1 MSTDVAFKPS
11 RRALVSAAGKSAPDL
26 GRSIAVGM
34 YRDARRPRSGSA
46 PASVPRT
53 TFDPTLPDKI
63 ANPYADLE
71 RIREHPVVVNEA
83 LNVWMIGRYDGV
95 HAAVRENAVLSSKD
109 GIGLQ
114 AVVTSVV
121 ATAEPPEHT
130 RLRRIAAP
138 LFSKRSVQIQ
148 MSDIHDLTRA
158 ALAAMKAGAA
168 VDMVP
173 ALTIPMPIAVI
184 ARVLGV
190 PRSQQARFK
199 EVSDI
204 VTSGLFSA
212 GGVAEGL
219 RRFPRTLQSFLW
231 LRSFL
236 DAEIRRRA
244 DAPAEDL
251 INQFQLAIDAGDLA
265 DQEAFLYTSM
275 LLVAGNETTTN
286 LLGMLLIKLAQD
298 HELFLQLQ
306 ADRSLIPGAVEEM
319 LRWGAPVQW
328 VTRVATAP
336 YEIGGTVIPTGAK
349 VMLLNASANR
359 DPAKFAD
366 PDRFDIHRNTSG
378 HLGFGYGLHFCLGA
392 HLARLETITA
402 INYLLDEVDGLELA
416 GPVRWGTTPSLQGPV
431 SVPLRIRR
439 S

>member
-1 MSTDVAFKPS
+1 MPVDVAFKPS
-11 RRALVSAAGKSAPDL
+11 TRALISAARKSAPEI
-26 GRSIAVGM
+26 GRSIAIGM

-53 TFDPTLPDKI
+53 TFDPTLPDTI
-63 ANPYADLE
+63 ANPYPDLE
-71 RIREHPVVVNEA
+71 RIREHPVVANER
-83 LNVWMIGRYDGV
+83 LGVWMIGRYDDV
-95 HAAVRENAVLSSKD
+95 HAAVRENSALSSKD

-121 ATAEPPEHT
+121 ATAEPPDHT

-138 LFSKRSVQIQ
+138 LLTKRSVQIQ
-148 MSDIHDLTRA
+148 TSDIRDLTCA
-158 ALAAMKAGAA
+158 ALAPMKAGAA
-168 VDMVP
+168 VDTVP
-173 ALTIPMPIAVI
+173 ELTIPMPIAVI
-184 ARVLGV
+184 ARILGV
-190 PRSQQARFK
+190 PPSERVKFK

-204 VTSGLFSA
+204 VTSSLFSA

-219 RRFPRTLQSFLW
+219 RRLPRTLQSFLW

-236 DAEIRRRA
+236 DAEICRRA
-244 DAPAEDL
+244 HAPADDL
-251 INQFQLAIDAGDLA
+251 INQFQLAIESGDLD
-265 DQEAFLYTSM
+265 DQEAFLYTAM

-286 LLGMLLIKLAQD
+286 LLGMLLLKLAED
-298 HELFLQLQ
+298 HELFLELQ

-328 VTRVATAP
+328 VTRVAAAP
-336 YEIGGTVIPTGAK
+336 YAIGDTVIPIGGK

-366 PDRFDIHRNTSG
+366 PDRFDIRRNTSG

-416 GPVRWGTTPSLQGPV
+416 GPVRWGKNPSLQGPV